1 MITIVI
7 KSFASKA
14 TEKFW
19 QTGKS
24 KGMPP
29 SNLRRAPLRK
39 LVMVDDAADLKDLK
53 VPPGNHLEVLYEDRE
68 GQHSIRI
75 NDQFR
80 VCFVWREGNAYGV
93 EIVDYH

>member
-1 MITIVI
+1 MEIVI
-7 KSFASKA
+7 RSFANKE

-29 SNLRRAPLRK
+29 SNLRRVALRK
-39 LVMVDDAADLKDLK
+39 LVMVDDAAELKDLK
-53 VPPGNHLEVLYEDRE
+53 VPPGNHLEGLHEDRE

-80 VCFVWREGNAYGV
+80 VCFLWHEGNAYEV
-93 EIVDYH
+93 EIIDYH